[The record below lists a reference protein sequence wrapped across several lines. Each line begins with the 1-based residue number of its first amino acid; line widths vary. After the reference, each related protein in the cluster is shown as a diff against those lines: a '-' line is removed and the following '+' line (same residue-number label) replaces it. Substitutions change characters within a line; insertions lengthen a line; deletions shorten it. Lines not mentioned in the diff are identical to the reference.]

1 MQETPPTARPEHS
14 IATESYHASPL
25 PDFDVYQGVVRATTA
40 TLTRL
45 VEDADR

>member
-14 IATESYHASPL
+14 IATDTYHATPL

-40 TLTRL
+40 TLARL
-45 VEDADR
+45 AEDAGR